1 MRIGIASQLL
11 GSGLQRVLQSQ
22 PECEIAWIA
31 QNGLEAVQKCETD
44 VPDILLID
52 PNLPTLDGAETTRR
66 IMKNSR
72 SPILLVTDSVE
83 GNAAKIFE
91 AMGCGAMD
99 AVNFSITGSAEERE
113 KNIQNLL
120 KKIKTIMRLQQFS
133 GREDK
138 PSAPII
144 DMKQANIPPF
154 IVIGA
159 SAGGPKTLAAI
170 LSKLSTP
177 FSAAIVIIQHV
188 DRDFSFGLTEWLN
201 YQTSLTVQV
210 AKINER
216 PQAGHVYVAG
226 TNDHLVLTA
235 SLRFAYT
242 PEPRNMPY
250 RPSVDVFFAS
260 VAKYWPAQGEAII
273 LTGMGRDGAEGLA
286 LLRQAGWHTIAQD
299 EATSVVYGMPKA
311 AKEIGAALEVLPLD
325 QIIRS
330 IQQSVTKNTR

>member
-11 GSGLQRVLQSQ
+11 GSGLQNVLQSQ
-22 PECEIAWIA
+22 ADCEIAWVVR
-31 QNGLEAVQKCETD
+31 NSMDAVQKCDIEM
-44 VPDILLID
+44 PDILLID
-52 PNLPTLDGAETTRR
+52 PNLSGLGGAETTRQILQR
-66 IMKNSR
+66 GQR
-72 SPILLVTDSVE
+72 PILLVTDSVE

-91 AMGCGAMD
+91 AMGVGAVD
-99 AVNFSITGSAEERE
+99 AVSVSFNGSPEERE
-113 KNIQNLL
+113 KNKQNLL
-120 KKIKTIMRLQQFS
+120 KKIKTIMRLQQLS
-133 GREDK
+133 SREEK
-138 PSAPII
+138 PLSHKI
-144 DMKQANIPPF
+144 DAKPAVIPPF

-170 LSKLSTP
+170 LSKLSAP
-177 FSAAIVIIQHV
+177 FPAAIVIIQHV

-201 YQTSLTVQV
+201 NQTPLTVQV

-226 TNDHLVLTA
+226 TNDHLVLTS

-242 PEPRNMPY
+242 PEPKNMPY

-260 VAKYWPAQGEAII
+260 VAQYCPVRGLAIL

-311 AKEIGAALEVLPLD
+311 AKEIGAAIEVLSLD
-325 QIIRS
+325 QIIHS
-330 IQQSVTKNTR
+330 IQKSVSKK

>member
-22 PECEIAWIA
+22 PECEVAWIA
-31 QNGLEAVQKCETD
+31 LNGLDAVQKCETD
-44 VPDILLID
+44 IPDILLID

-91 AMGCGAMD
+91 AMGCGAVD
-99 AVNFSITGSAEERE
+99 AVNFSVNGSVEERE
-113 KNIQNLL
+113 KNTQNLL

-138 PSAPII
+138 LSAPIL
-144 DMKQANIPPF
+144 DVKQANIPPF

-201 YQTSLTVQV
+201 HQTSLTVQV

-260 VAKYWPAQGEAII
+260 VAKYWPAPGQAII

-286 LLRQAGWHTIAQD
+286 LLRQVGWHTIAQD

>member
-11 GSGLQRVLQSQ
+11 GTGLQRVLQNQ
-22 PECEIAWIA
+22 PECEITWIA

-44 VPDILLID
+44 IPDILLID
-52 PNLPTLDGAETTRR
+52 PNLPILDGAETTRR
-66 IMKNSR
+66 IMKSSH

-91 AMGCGAMD
+91 AMGCGAVD
-99 AVNFSITGSAEERE
+99 AVDFAVNGSAEERE
-113 KNIQNLL
+113 KSTQNLL

-133 GREDK
+133 VRESK
-138 PSAPII
+138 PSALVI
-144 DMKQANIPPF
+144 DVKQANIPPL

-159 SAGGPKTLAAI
+159 SAGGPKTLSAI
-170 LSKLSTP
+170 LSKLSAP
-177 FSAAIVIIQHV
+177 CASAIVIIQHV

-201 YQTSLTVQV
+201 NQTSLTVQV
-210 AKINER
+210 ARIHER

-250 RPSVDVFFAS
+250 RPSVDVFFNS
-260 VAKYWPAQGEAII
+260 VAKYWPTPGQAII

-286 LLRQAGWHTIAQD
+286 LLRQVGWHTIAQD

-311 AKEIGAALEVLPLD
+311 AKEIGAAVEVLPLD